1 LNFSLPAQGAE
12 RADRPSKS
20 RVDPIISFSLRE
32 EIRPMKKHLR
42 AACVLLTVGSLPL
55 FSISCG
61 EKAST
66 KTAPEERVYNVQV
79 RAAEKKSLRPF
90 VEAIGT
96 LNAHDEV
103 TVSSEVEGI
112 LKDLKVDEGTAVSRE
127 MLLAVI
133 DDTDYNLEVKRAEGV
148 QEAAK
153 SRLQQLQTGA
163 RPQEVQL
170 AKAEVDQTLAD
181 MEKRKADMERAKRLV
196 QDKYISAQDWD
207 AARTAYEVAVATH
220 KKAKENFALVV
231 EGPRQEEI
239 AQARAQLDQSQA
251 ALSLARQKLGKTKIL
266 SPLAGVVRVRKV
278 SRGEFVKNGT
288 PLFTIIQS
296 NPIKLRFTLAE
307 RDVGK
312 VKGGQEVAVR
322 LEAFPEREF
331 KGAVTTIYPS
341 LEEKTRTL
349 LVEALVPNPEGSL
362 KPGFFA
368 KVFLYTGSP
377 QERVVLPITAFLYEE
392 SKVRVFVEEGGR
404 ARLRE
409 VKPGGKY
416 GELMEI
422 LEGVQDG
429 EKVVVAGQQN
439 LSEGVKVNVAR

>member
-1 LNFSLPAQGAE
+1 
-12 RADRPSKS
+12 
-20 RVDPIISFSLRE
+20 
-32 EIRPMKKHLR
+32 MKKYLYR
-42 AACVLLTVGSLPL
+42 IWAFWTVTSLLIMAV
-55 FSISCG
+55 SCG

-66 KTAPEERVYNVQV
+66 KTTTEERTYNVQV
-79 RAAEKKSLRPF
+79 RAAEKRPLRPF

-96 LNAHDEV
+96 LNAYDEV
-103 TVSSEVEGI
+103 TVSTEVDGI
-112 LKDLKVDEGTAVSRE
+112 LKDLRVDEGANVSKD
-127 MLLAVI
+127 MLLALI

-148 QEAAK
+148 LEAAK
-153 SRLQQLQTGA
+153 SRLEQLLTGA
-163 RPQEVQL
+163 RPQEIQL
-170 AKAEVDQTLAD
+170 AKAEMNQTLAD

-196 QDKYISAQDWD
+196 QDNYISAQEWD

-220 KKAKENFALVV
+220 QKTKEKYALVV
-231 EGPRQEEI
+231 EGPRKEEI
-239 AQARAQLDQSQA
+239 AQARAQADQAQA
-251 ALSLARQKLGKTKIL
+251 ALSLSRQKLAKTKIF
-266 SPLAGVVRVRKV
+266 SPLSGIVRLRKV

-288 PLFTIIQS
+288 PLFVIIQS
-296 NPIKLRFTLAE
+296 NPIKLRFTLKE

-312 VKGGQEVAVR
+312 VKVGQEAAVR
-322 LEAFPEREF
+322 VDAFPEREF
-331 KGAVTTIYPS
+331 RGEVRTIYPS

-392 SKVRVFVEEGGR
+392 SKVKIFVEEGGR

-409 VKPGGKY
+409 VQQGGKY
-416 GELMEI
+416 GEMMEI
-422 LEGVQDG
+422 LEGVQEG